1 MTAPAVAA
9 GTTGVAEA
17 LIIDLATELRERRRD
32 EQDKVGS
39 VVVSRRLVMKKILLL
54 LVLVALGAVVAKKV
68 RGA

>member
-1 MTAPAVAA
+1 MD
-9 GTTGVAEA
+9 GAEA
-17 LIIDLATELRERRRD
+17 LIIDVATELRARRPD
-32 EQDKVGS
+32 GQAKVEV